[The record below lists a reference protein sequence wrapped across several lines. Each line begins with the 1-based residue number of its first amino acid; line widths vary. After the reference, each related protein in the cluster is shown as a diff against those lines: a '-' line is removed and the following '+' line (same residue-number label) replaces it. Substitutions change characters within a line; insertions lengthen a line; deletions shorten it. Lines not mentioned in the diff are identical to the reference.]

1 MHQMNHQ
8 YKMRFTQ
15 IFYVICLLSIPAC
28 MSQSSAENFEEK
40 RPHIIFILADDLG
53 FDDVGFHGSAQIP
66 TPNIDALAF
75 SGLILNNYYV
85 NPICTPSRSA
95 LMTGKYP
102 IHTGMQHTVLY
113 GAEPRGLPLTEK
125 ILPQY
130 LNELGYSSHIAGK
143 WHLGHYK
150 SVYTPLQRGF
160 KTHVG
165 FWTGHH
171 DYFDHTAVEH
181 GMWGLDMRKGMD
193 IGYEFHGKYTTDIV
207 TDEAV
212 RVIAAHNAT
221 AQPLFLYVAHAAVH
235 SANPY
240 NPLPA
245 PDEAVAKLD
254 KIEDMGRRR
263 FAAML
268 TQLDNSV
275 GLIVQEL
282 QKRKML
288 EDCIIVFS
296 TDNGGPPQGFNLNHA
311 SNWPLRG
318 VKNSVWEG
326 GVRGAALLWSPRLQK
341 RSRVAEQR
349 MHIVDWLPT
358 LLSAAT
364 GGQAQQLHNASAALD
379 GISIWN
385 ALTRDEPSPRRNI
398 LHNIDDIWGSA
409 ALTMGDWK
417 LVLGTNYPTMWNG
430 WYGPPGE
437 REAAAYDL
445 KLLQRC
451 PVGHALATLNMT
463 PSVAEVI
470 RMRRA
475 ATVMCVMETPPNICE
490 YKEKKPC
497 LYNIRDDPCEY
508 YNQAEKYPNILQ
520 TLLDQLKHFN
530 ETAIPA
536 SNKPDD
542 PRGDPRLHNYVW
554 TNFGDIVESAL
565 AGELK

>member
-1 MHQMNHQ
+1 MN
-8 YKMRFTQ
+8 FTQ
-15 IFYVICLLSIPAC
+15 FLHVILLLCILISI
-28 MSQSSAENFEEK
+28 SQINANNSEEK

-53 FDDVGFHGSAQIP
+53 FNDVGFHGSAQIP

-85 NPICTPSRSA
+85 NPICTPSRAA

-150 SVYTPLQRGF
+150 NIYTPLQRGF

-171 DYFDHTAVEH
+171 DFFDHTAVEH
-181 GMWGLDMRKGMD
+181 GMWGLDMRKGME

-212 RVIAAHNAT
+212 RVIADHNAT

-235 SANPY
+235 SGNPY

-245 PDEAVAKLD
+245 PDDVVAKLEQ
-254 KIEDMGRRR
+254 IEDMGRRR
-263 FAAML
+263 YAAML
-268 TQLDNSV
+268 VKLDESV
-275 GLIVQEL
+275 GRIVQEL
-282 QKRKML
+282 QARNML
-288 EDCIIVFS
+288 QDSIIVFS

-318 VKNSVWEG
+318 VKNSMWEG
-326 GVRGAALLWSPRLQK
+326 GVRGAALLWSPRLQS
-341 RSRVAEQR
+341 RPRVAEQR
-349 MHIVDWLPT
+349 MQIVDWLPT
-358 LLSAAT
+358 LLSAA
-364 GGQAQQLHNASAALD
+364 GGVNAEQSLHNASAALD
-379 GISIWN
+379 GLSIWH
-385 ALTRDEPSPRRNI
+385 ALSQDEPSPRRTI

-417 LVLGTNYPTMWNG
+417 LVVGTNYPLMWNG
-430 WYGPPGE
+430 WYGPPGV
-437 REAAAYDL
+437 RDAKAYDY
-445 KLLQRC
+445 KMLQRC
-451 PVGHALATLNMT
+451 PAGHALASLNMT

-470 RMRRA
+470 RMRSA
-475 ATVMCVMETPPNICE
+475 ATVNCVLELTPSACD
-490 YKEKKPC
+490 YKGRKPC
-497 LYNIRDDPCEY
+497 LYNVREDPCEY
-508 YNQAEKYPNILQ
+508 YNQAEKYPNILK
-520 TLLDQLKHFN
+520 TLLDELKRLN
-530 ETAIPA
+530 ETAVPA
-536 SNKPDD
+536 ANKPDD

-554 TNFGDIVESAL
+554 TNFGDVVDSEFVGKIE
-565 AGELK
+565 

>member
-1 MHQMNHQ
+1 M
-8 YKMRFTQ
+8 KF
-15 IFYVICLLSIPAC
+15 IKLLCLLLTQNALINMP
-28 MSQSSAENFEEK
+28 QSNAETMEEK

-53 FDDVGFHGSAQIP
+53 FNDVGFHGSAQIP

-193 IGYEFHGKYTTDIV
+193 IGYDLHGKYTTDIV

-212 RVIAAHNAT
+212 RVIAEHNAT
-221 AQPLFLYVAHAAVH
+221 AEPLFLYVAHPAVH

-245 PDEAVAKLD
+245 PDEALAKLD
-254 KIEDMGRRR
+254 HIDDVRRR
-263 FAAML
+263 KFAAML
-268 TQLDNSV
+268 TQLDDSV
-275 GLIVQEL
+275 GRIVEEL
-282 QKRKML
+282 QKCKML
-288 EDCIIVFS
+288 QDSIIVFS

-341 RSRVAEQR
+341 RPRVAEQR

-358 LLSAAT
+358 LLSAAR
-364 GGQAQQLHNASAALD
+364 GAEHNEQLRNSSAALD
-379 GISIWN
+379 GVSIWD
-385 ALTRDEPSPRRNI
+385 ALVRDEPSPRRTI

-417 LVLGTNYPTMWNG
+417 LIIGSNYPTWNG
-430 WYGPPGE
+430 WYGPAGE
-437 REAAAYDL
+437 RDARAYDL
-445 KLLQRC
+445 KMLQRC
-451 PVGHALATLNMT
+451 PVGHALASLNMT
-463 PSVAEVI
+463 PAVAEVI
-470 RMRRA
+470 RMRSA
-475 ATVMCVMETPPNICE
+475 ASVNCVMEAPPNACD
-490 YKEKKPC
+490 YKAKKPC
-497 LYNIRDDPCEY
+497 LYNVRDDPCEY
-508 YNQAEKYPNILQ
+508 YNQAEKYPNILR
-520 TLLDQLKHFN
+520 TLLDELKRFN

-542 PRGDPRLHNYVW
+542 PSGDPRLHNYVW
-554 TNFGDIVESAL
+554 TNFGDLVQSEIIDEV
-565 AGELK
+565 K

>member
-1 MHQMNHQ
+1 MSPT
-8 YKMRFTQ
+8 KSIPT
-15 IFYVICLLSIPAC
+15 ILLLCLLILIAQNNASNN
-28 MSQSSAENFEEK
+28 QEK

-53 FDDVGFHGSAQIP
+53 FNDVGFHGSAQIP

-193 IGYEFHGKYTTDIV
+193 IGYDFHGKYTTDIV

-212 RVIAAHNAT
+212 RVIADHNAT

-268 TQLDNSV
+268 TQLDQSV
-275 GLIVQEL
+275 GRIVQEL
-282 QKRKML
+282 QAHKML
-288 EDCIIVFS
+288 QDSIIVFS

-326 GVRGAALLWSPRLQK
+326 GVRGAALLWSPRLQS
-341 RSRVAEQR
+341 RPRVAEQR

-358 LLSAAT
+358 LLSAAAAA
-364 GGQAQQLHNASAALD
+364 GDAVQKQQQPNATAALD
-379 GISIWN
+379 GVSIWN
-385 ALTRDEPSPRRNI
+385 ALSRDELSPRRTI

-417 LVLGTNYPTMWNG
+417 LVIGTNYPTMWNG
-430 WYGPPGE
+430 WYGPPGV
-437 REAAAYDL
+437 RDANAYDL
-445 KLLQRC
+445 KTLQRC
-451 PVGHALATLNMT
+451 PVGHALASLNMT

-470 RMRRA
+470 RMRKA
-475 ATVMCVMETPPNICE
+475 ATVECVLEVPPNACD
-490 YKEKKPC
+490 YQEKKPC
-497 LYNIRDDPCEY
+497 LYNVRDDPCEY
-508 YNQAEKYPNILQ
+508 YNQAEKYPHILKI
-520 TLLDQLKHFN
+520 LLDELEHFN
-530 ETAIPA
+530 ETAVPA
-536 SNKPDD
+536 ANKPDD

-554 TNFGDIVESAL
+554 TNFGDVVDSEI
-565 AGELK
+565 AGQIL